1 MPVFHSVAIALKQT
15 KTIRPYYSSLNQN
28 NQAVDSVFWL
38 VVVNICFIVICFM
51 NMELMKPL
59 VPSGLFCV
67 NIATLLVLSHL
78 YDHYDKNQT
87 IQFFLTNKI
96 INQIN
101 KMFYK
106 IDNQYAKL
114 ILNNMT
120 KHDNQYGL
128 GHITIEEKME
138 KLLFHLSRS
147 YCNEQMMKC
156 ILKLDDHIIKLI
168 EADIN
173 SHPSSTGYISDVCF
187 ELIHEELDKAEKN
200 ILNIKK
206 QYNEEIKN
214 KKIQYKEKLKMTII
228 SD

>member
-1 MPVFHSVAIALKQT
+1 MPIFHSVAIKQT
-15 KTIRPYYSSLNQN
+15 KTIRHYHSSIDKN
-28 NQAVDSVFWL
+28 NTFVNSLLWL
-38 VVVNICFIVICFM
+38 IVANICFCVICLM
-51 NMELMKPL
+51 NVEIMKPL
-59 VPSGLFCV
+59 VPSGFFCV

-78 YDHYDKNQT
+78 DDHHDDKNQT

-101 KMFYK
+101 KIFYK

-173 SHPSSTGYISDVCF
+173 IHPSSTDYISDVCF
-187 ELIHEELDKAEKN
+187 ELIHEELDKTEKE
-200 ILNIKK
+200 ILNIQK
-206 QYNEEIKN
+206 QYNKDMKN
-214 KKIQYKEKLKMTII
+214 QKIHYKEKLKITIAA
-228 SD
+228 D